1 MYFKMCNMD
10 FLRGC
15 FGPDK
20 DLDLVKI
27 FEL

>member
-1 MYFKMCNMD
+1 MYCKMCNMD
-10 FLRGC
+10 FLKGC

-20 DLDLVKI
+20 DLDLMKI